1 MAKGANGTIDI
12 STQTILQREKIKESK
27 PLKTFGH
34 ANQGRID
41 SIYTDS
47 LHLESNR
54 TGNLGVSSIFN
65 GFNSTNTSADPDIY
79 KAYSLV
85 VDPSEKISGFGFS
98 DNDKASLNYGHT
110 DNPFVTADAATG
122 VISASN
128 YDALTTGKDSQDTGR
143 KRRYLGFPDLAPAI
157 SDTEI
162 LGIIPTSNTEAATSG
177 IGRDR
182 TQSFGTTQ
190 KEARD
195 AQQVAYPNDTRGAH
209 QGGGGEDFYAFSD
222 DDGDGI
228 QNGAEVNPHADKI
241 GKYFTNVYVTP

>member
-34 ANQGRID
+34 ADQSRID
-41 SIYTDS
+41 NIYSDS

-54 TGNLGVSSIFN
+54 TGDLGVSSIFN
-65 GFNSTNTSADPDIY
+65 GLDATNTSADPDIY

-85 VDPSEKISGFGFS
+85 VDPTVKISGFGFS
-98 DNDKASLNYGHT
+98 ENDTVSLNYGHE
-110 DNPFVTADAATG
+110 DNPFVTADSVTG
-122 VISASN
+122 QISGSN
-128 YDALTTGKDSQDTGR
+128 YDALTTGEDSGDIGR

-157 SDTEI
+157 SDSGI
-162 LGIIPTSNTEAATSG
+162 LGIIPENSRLAATEG
-177 IGRDR
+177 IKRDR

-195 AQQVAYPNDTRGAH
+195 A
-209 QGGGGEDFYAFSD
+209 
-222 DDGDGI
+222 
-228 QNGAEVNPHADKI
+228 K
-241 GKYFTNVYVTP
+241 